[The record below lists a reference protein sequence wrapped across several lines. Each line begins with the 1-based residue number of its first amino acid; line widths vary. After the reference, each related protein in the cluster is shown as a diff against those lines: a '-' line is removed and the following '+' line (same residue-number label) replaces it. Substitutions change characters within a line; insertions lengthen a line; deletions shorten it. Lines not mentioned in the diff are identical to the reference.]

1 MMEKVFLLV
10 AYLLTCGES
19 AFRSYESGDFVIG
32 VLLPITNPP
41 ECTNVN
47 RESLPLVESVIY
59 SIQTLNADK
68 KVLGN
73 RTIGYDIKDTCSRPN
88 LALQIAMN
96 WTRSQQLKNCSS
108 RICSGK
114 KVIGVIGPVTN
125 EEITL
130 TATVFGFYHF
140 TQFVFMPVTRL
151 LSNPKYFSTLVDM
164 DLDTSEQADAI
175 ASIAKRFRWT
185 CVNIVG
191 SDDMYGRGVVT
202 SLRHQLKRKNVCIF
216 AEETIRDSVSQ
227 AAEDAKRIVAKIKE
241 KVLVKVTILLTSKI
255 AASAL
260 FNEAKRRN
268 LTAHVWIGDE
278 DLTIYGSLTSKYGD
292 VIDGSLGIGP
302 PQGDLQAFKNH
313 VLSISRGL
321 SCCSWL
327 ESLAKENLSCQSNN
341 LHGDKELIDAD
352 MLSYG
357 KHYYIKRA
365 VYSIAHALKDCTGS
379 CFDNVSP
386 FYVTQKLINLEYD
399 YKREHLKLS
408 GGHIQGKKILITNL
422 QKMGSSYNYV
432 TVGKFELTGKD
443 WNLNISDAAIQWPGA
458 QRIAPYSGLSEQCP
472 PGTFTYVSPLTCLW
486 ECLKC
491 PSGTFSDNYTSAS
504 CKKCPEGSIPN
515 KDQTRCLVEELTY
528 LQPVDTFAV
537 IILVASTLGVA
548 LDVAV
553 LVIFVRFHHTPVV
566 RASNLGFS
574 LFTLILLLVWFVT
587 PLLFIGR
594 PGDLT
599 CKVRTVLIPILYTSV
614 SSFLLTKTK
623 RLIQI
628 FSAFDKNRFLSNY
641 WYSFVAGS
649 FILVQAVL
657 CGIYLIYF
665 PPKTIQVQ
673 VGDNAMLL
681 HCSRDLPLDITS
693 FSYNCLL
700 AALCAVFAFKS
711 RNLPETY
718 SEAKHICFTM
728 LSYMITWAIYFV
740 GHYGNT
746 AGNLRAAVPSV
757 GILLGAYAVLLFIF
771 MPKIKVIF
779 LEPEKN
785 TKKAAMAETRKYSI
799 DVANLKYYSG
809 GARERRHTLAVL
821 PPYHPSTADPG
832 SGAPQTN
839 RSRFNSIIL
848 RNADACMATSIKET
862 DEESAETDSV
872 SVNGDNKP
880 TVVM

>member
-1 MMEKVFLLV
+1 
-10 AYLLTCGES
+10 
-19 AFRSYESGDFVIG
+19 
-32 VLLPITNPP
+32 PP
-41 ECTNVN
+41 ECTTAN

-59 SIQTLNADK
+59 SIQMLNADK

-241 KVLVKVTILLTSKI
+241 KVL
-255 AASAL
+255 
-260 FNEAKRRN
+260 
-268 LTAHVWIGDE
+268 
-278 DLTIYGSLTSKYGD
+278 
-292 VIDGSLGIGP
+292 
-302 PQGDLQAFKNH
+302 
-313 VLSISRGL
+313 
-321 SCCSWL
+321 
-327 ESLAKENLSCQSNN
+327 
-341 LHGDKELIDAD
+341 
-352 MLSYG
+352 
-357 KHYYIKRA
+357 
-365 VYSIAHALKDCTGS
+365 
-379 CFDNVSP
+379 
-386 FYVTQKLINLEYD
+386 
-399 YKREHLKLS
+399 
-408 GGHIQGKKILITNL
+408 
-422 QKMGSSYNYV
+422 
-432 TVGKFELTGKD
+432 
-443 WNLNISDAAIQWPGA
+443 
-458 QRIAPYSGLSEQCP
+458 RIAPYSGLSEQCP

-599 CKVRTVLIPILYTSV
+599 CKVRTVLIPILY
-614 SSFLLTKTK
+614 
-623 RLIQI
+623 
-628 FSAFDKNRFLSNY
+628 
-641 WYSFVAGS
+641 
-649 FILVQAVL
+649 
-657 CGIYLIYF
+657 
-665 PPKTIQVQ
+665 
-673 VGDNAMLL
+673 
-681 HCSRDLPLDITS
+681 
-693 FSYNCLL
+693 NCLL

-785 TKKAAMAETRKYSI
+785 TKKAAM
-799 DVANLKYYSG
+799 
-809 GARERRHTLAVL
+809 
-821 PPYHPSTADPG
+821 
-832 SGAPQTN
+832 
-839 RSRFNSIIL
+839 
-848 RNADACMATSIKET
+848 
-862 DEESAETDSV
+862 
-872 SVNGDNKP
+872 
-880 TVVM
+880 